1 MSVHFEIRLKPAEGA
16 LLRTLGLIQRR
27 GFTITG
33 LALREA
39 GGDQL
44 LQLTVNG
51 HGRCPAVLSRQVTRL
66 HDVIAIEQVEHEPW
80 QATVADCARALAS
93 LVPSSVIERQVTAGA
108 GS

>member
-1 MSVHFEIRLKPAEGA
+1 MSVHFEIRLKSSEGA

-27 GFTITG
+27 GFAVTE

-39 GGDQL
+39 GDAQL
-44 LQLTVNG
+44 LRVAVNG
-51 HGRCPAVLSRQVTRL
+51 QGRCPAVLARQVDRL
-66 HDVIAIEQVEHEPW
+66 HDVASVERVEHEPW

-93 LVPSSVIERQVTAGA
+93 LVPAGVIERQMTAEA

>member
-27 GFTITG
+27 GFAVTE

-39 GGDQL
+39 GEGQL
-44 LQLTVNG
+44 LRLALDG
-51 HGRCPAVLSRQVTRL
+51 RGRCPAVLARQVERL
-66 HDVIAIEQVEHEPW
+66 HDVASVERVEHEPW

-93 LVPSSVIERQVTAGA
+93 LVPANVIEQQMTAEA
-108 GS
+108 NS

>member
-27 GFTITG
+27 GFAITE

-39 GGDQL
+39 GEGQL
-44 LQLTVNG
+44 LRLAVNG
-51 HGRCPAVLSRQVTRL
+51 NGRCPAVLARQVERL
-66 HDVIAIEQVEHEPW
+66 HDVASIERVEHEPW

-93 LVPSSVIERQVTAGA
+93 LVPSGDLQRLATSEARG
-108 GS
+108 